1 MYSMKVIDKYTNYY
15 NIMKMMEAKESMLD
29 SLGVY

>member
-1 MYSMKVIDKYTNYY
+1 
-15 NIMKMMEAKESMLD
+15 MEAKESMLD